1 MSFKLQDNQHQGNQ
15 YGVNHPGVLDRESN
29 AGDLAAMTKGS
40 ADQQDTAAPKR
51 QSTPTSQPTIA
62 QTIEYILAFTTE
74 LKFMAQQAGLSRL
87 ALILML
93 AEQESHQQLERHPN
107 S

>member
-29 AGDLAAMTKGS
+29 AGDLAA
-40 ADQQDTAAPKR
+40 QDTAAPKR